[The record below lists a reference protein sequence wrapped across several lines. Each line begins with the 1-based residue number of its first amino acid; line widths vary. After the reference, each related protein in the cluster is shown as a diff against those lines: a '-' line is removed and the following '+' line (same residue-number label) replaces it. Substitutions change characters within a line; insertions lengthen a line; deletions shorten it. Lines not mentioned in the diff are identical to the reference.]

1 VKKILMNSTLS
12 GDVDEEV
19 VETLHRSHRTVR

>member
-1 VKKILMNSTLS
+1 LMNATLS

-19 VETLHRSHRTVR
+19 VETLCRSHRTVR